1 MIKNWIKFNE
11 GWFTKKEEESDLV
24 PKGMMSSTGRPTEE
38 DLNKSLSQPKIR
50 VENKVDSELIQDISD
65 RLYGPDS
72 EEYINAL
79 RELNISF
86 RARQGRYGSQLFDPS
101 NLEQT
106 KRREQE
112 VISKI
117 NKK

>member
-1 MIKNWIKFNE
+1 MIKNWNKFNE
-11 GWFTKKEEESDLV
+11 GWFTKKEEESDLT
-24 PKGMMSSTGRPTEE
+24 PKGMKSSTGRPTEKE
-38 DLNKSLSQPKIR
+38 VEKSLTQSKVR

-79 RELNISF
+79 RELNVSF
-86 RARQGRYGSQLFDPS
+86 RARQGRHGSQLFDPS
-101 NLEQT
+101 NLEET

-112 VISKI
+112 VLSKI
-117 NKK
+117 TKN